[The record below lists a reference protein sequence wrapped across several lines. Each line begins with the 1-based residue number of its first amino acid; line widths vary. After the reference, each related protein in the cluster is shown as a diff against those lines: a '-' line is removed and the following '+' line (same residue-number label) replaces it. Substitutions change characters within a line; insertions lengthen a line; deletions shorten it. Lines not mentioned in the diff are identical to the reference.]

1 MPATATTGPASSEDL
16 ARLTEPL
23 LLAAFGLLAV
33 LGLPPVF
40 PGRRAAAP

>member
-23 LLAAFGLLAV
+23 LAAFGLLAV

-40 PGRRAAAP
+40 PGRSAAAP